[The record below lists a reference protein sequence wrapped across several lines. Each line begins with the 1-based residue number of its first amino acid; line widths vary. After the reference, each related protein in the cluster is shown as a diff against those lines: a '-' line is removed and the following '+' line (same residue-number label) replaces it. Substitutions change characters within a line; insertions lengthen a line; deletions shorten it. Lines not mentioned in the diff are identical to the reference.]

1 MDRIELRFGTE
12 RRWVVGSEFGL
23 MLDAVKRI
31 PGRQWDAAAK
41 AWRFPA
47 EDLERVEKAI
57 SKAVAYGATGYDH
70 AMKVK
75 LNLSLV
81 NSPSGVNVT
90 KRDFASTYP
99 NAVRVSDMKKEG

>member
-1 MDRIELRFGTE
+1 MDKVELRFGTE

-23 MLDAVKRI
+23 MLEAVKRI

-57 SKAVAYGATGYDH
+57 SKAVAYGATSYDH

-81 NSPSGVNVT
+81 NSPTGTNIERKAFS
-90 KRDFASTYP
+90 DLYP
-99 NAVRVSDMKKEG
+99 NAIRPSDLKK